1 MTFEAVVGAVTLGA
15 IAIALFYG
23 VLAVR
28 RLIKSI
34 FWRRV
39 GLVALV
45 VLVGWLLVLLGAGEV
60 HGQAL
65 DMVDYLGQL
74 GTRVLD
80 VWAEMA
86 R

>member
-1 MTFEAVVGAVTLGA
+1 MNFEAIIGAVTLGA
-15 IAIALFYG
+15 IALMLFYG
-23 VLAVR
+23 VLTVR
-28 RLIKSI
+28 RLVKSG

-39 GLVALV
+39 MLVALV
-45 VLVGWLLVLLGAGEV
+45 LLVGWLLALLGAGEV
-60 HGQAL
+60 HGQVL